1 MLDKMV
7 EKNGLTEK
15 EILNLCSDVNNH
27 PFFRLAPYW
36 TAEIYSFGKY
46 IRKYG
51 YYPSYLPLA
60 IYTDHGAGRI
70 ENQPYKNELENDA
83 PYMFYHSPESV
94 KVWQKFS
101 KKPCSVLYSPFVF
114 CRKINQ
120 IEKSADAKGT
130 IAFPTHSTADIN
142 NLTDV
147 KKYIEQLKAL
157 PEKFQPISVS
167 LHISDIKKNEHRI
180 YLENGI
186 PVYTAGG
193 NNDNFAK
200 NFYNILKN
208 FSYATSNLIGSCTYY
223 SVEMGVPF
231 FIYGDKPEL
240 VNAGNENIPAGKYDF
255 YAGHDYYQRLH
266 NIFSGLDCEI
276 TSEKKTLIE
285 TDLGLYE
292 GVSRLKMTYI
302 LYTSLFKW
310 IFSAAFVRWVKD
322 IFRKVLKSN

>member
-1 MLDKMV
+1 M
-7 EKNGLTEK
+7 TEE
-15 EILNLCSDVNNH
+15 EILNLCSDANNH
-27 PFFRLAPYW
+27 PAFRFAPYW

-51 YYPSYLPLA
+51 YYPRFLPLA

-70 ENQPYKNELENDA
+70 EGRPYQNELEADA
-83 PYMFYHSPESV
+83 PCMFYHSPESV
-94 KVWQKFS
+94 KIWKRFS
-101 KKPCSVLYSPFVF
+101 RKPCYVLYSPFVF
-114 CRKINQ
+114 CRQTNKIA
-120 IEKSADAKGT
+120 KSPETKGT
-130 IAFPTHSTADIN
+130 IAFPTHSTVDVD

-157 PEKFQPISVS
+157 PEKFQPVSVS
-167 LHISDIKKNEHRI
+167 LHISDIKKNEHKI

-240 VNAGNENIPAGKYDF
+240 VNTSNENIPRGRYDF
-255 YAGHDYYQRLH
+255 YKNHAHYQMLH
-266 NIFSGLDCEI
+266 NLFSGLDCEI
-276 TSEKKTLIE
+276 TTDKKKLIE
-285 TDLGLYE
+285 TDLGLYNS
-292 GVSRLKMTYI
+292 VSRLKMAYI

-310 IFSAAFVRWVKD
+310 IFSAAFIRWSKD
-322 IFRKVLKSN
+322 LFKKILKKQ